1 MSSSGMCFTVE
12 VIDNVVVGVEE
23 PWNDHW
29 LPFTNLDLLVPPF
42 DIGFFFCFKKT
53 SNESFSTV
61 LSTLKA
67 SLSRS
72 LAVYY
77 ALAGDIIW
85 NQAVGENQIH
95 CNYQGVDFITATADL
110 QLKELNFYN
119 PNEIIE
125 GRLMPKKSRAALAIQ
140 VTELKCGGIVIG
152 CIFDHRIVDGYSAD
166 MFISSWADITRTGTP
181 SMFPSLER
189 SYLNPRRPPIYSSSI
204 DNVFAPFLPPSK
216 TVNDQNDDDGDH
228 LLVNRIYY
236 VEGEQIKRLQLLASE
251 NGCMRSKVKAFT
263 SFLWKKFALS
273 VEDSGKHNAVCNMAV
288 PVDGRRRLRRG
299 GWRRERK
306 LMASYFGNVLS
317 MPYGSKKAQELR
329 GMSLADVA
337 LEVHEFLQTA
347 TNKEHFLELIDW
359 VAEKRPQP
367 LISKAFAGEEM
378 SVMVSAGQRFH
389 TGQKRWKLE
398 A

>member
-67 SLSRS
+67 SLSRF

-77 ALAGDIIW
+77 PLAGDIIW

-95 CNYQGVDFITATADL
+95 CNYQGVDFITTTADL

-140 VTELKCGGIVIG
+140 V
-152 CIFDHRIVDGYSAD
+152 
-166 MFISSWADITRTGTP
+166 
-181 SMFPSLER
+181 
-189 SYLNPRRPPIYSSSI
+189 
-204 DNVFAPFLPPSK
+204 
-216 TVNDQNDDDGDH
+216 
-228 LLVNRIYY
+228 
-236 VEGEQIKRLQLLASE
+236 
-251 NGCMRSKVKAFT
+251 
-263 SFLWKKFALS
+263 
-273 VEDSGKHNAVCNMAV
+273 
-288 PVDGRRRLRRG
+288 
-299 GWRRERK
+299 
-306 LMASYFGNVLS
+306 
-317 MPYGSKKAQELR
+317 
-329 GMSLADVA
+329 
-337 LEVHEFLQTA
+337 
-347 TNKEHFLELIDW
+347 
-359 VAEKRPQP
+359 
-367 LISKAFAGEEM
+367 
-378 SVMVSAGQRFH
+378 
-389 TGQKRWKLE
+389 
-398 A
+398 